1 MKENKHQNT
10 TFEETLEQIEQ
21 IIAGIEPDTVVRIS
35 DIAGMVNCNPMDN
48 AVANAMVMLL
58 KKYGIKYRK

>member
-1 MKENKHQNT
+1 MKESKHQLNS
-10 TFEETLEQIEQ
+10 FEETLEQIEH

-35 DIAGMVNCNPMDN
+35 DIAGMVNCIPMDS

>member
-1 MKENKHQNT
+1 MKESKHQNH

-35 DIAGMVNCNPMDN
+35 DIAGMVNCNPMDS
-48 AVANAMVMLL
+48 AVASATAMLL
-58 KKYGIKYRK
+58 RKYGIKYRK